1 MYVCC
6 ACPTEVQVE
15 LESPFLPHDLTNHF
29 AKQTKTRTSFAAA
42 AAAKLHIN
50 KAAPS
55 AFSTF
60 STMTF
65 FIKDVLTGQA
75 KKIPIQENNTF
86 ARRVGSDGMVASLMT
101 KLYWRKHEMSDGAEW
116 RAVDLSAEDEQNET
130 IRHNLEKARLELKV
144 LAVQARDPKIPDDMK
159 SMWAWSHTAGP
170 IPMLQILGSNNYP
183 KKLTNPWAQDLTG
196 PPVSVPARRLG
207 IMSDFSDD
215 LVREFYRKQ
224 CKDDPENESH
234 YFDALRAI
242 AQDRATEELSVLLAE
257 EESKDK
263 VGYQDTIRAYDLLG
277 ITPDVSDEFV
287 TVYYETKLS
296 DLPERKQELRHA
308 LETIAKFRKSAVLKH
323 YVQHGRREHDIVM
336 EDAPMELDMAYA
348 TLNITDRNAPDE
360 VVVSVYDIA
369 VGDAPAQMD
378 EFTRALR
385 AIGEARKSE
394 AIVLYL
400 ANRGGVVDEA
410 LLAPL
415 IPSVDLTC
423 PVGLE
428 NIGNTC
434 YLNSLLQYYFTIKPL
449 RQAILVSVE
458 SGNIEVDVQA
468 NENGVTEKRVGGRAV
483 SKKEIERA
491 VRFVTQLSGLFKSMI
506 ASTES
511 AITPERDVAYLALV
525 SSRDEEDDE
534 KVRKNSVGGELAPI
548 MIGSDEARKGTPVD
562 GDEGMVTP
570 IVSEEPLEIGKE
582 PAPGLDHSE
591 AATKETTVAPLA
603 SEVPEAEAVDGEKL
617 GVTNEDTRSES
628 SHTVLGEDEVPGEE
642 EKDFVMVEKPKEN
655 ETNGVEAT
663 GEVPSSTEAE
673 APASPAQVNEE
684 VPPAYEPGEIGPTIP
699 VDFKRPLDLPP
710 QFMGAEPPPDFKF
723 DPQPPTLPARPTAHQ
738 RQSSVMFGRQ
748 QDVTECI
755 DNVMFQIEA
764 ALKPASVD
772 SDGEQVD
779 IVKELFY
786 GKTKQLLVDMDM
798 EKSTG
803 SIEERRA
810 AKEERFAHLIVDVHK
825 DGRDIYNAL
834 DSIFDAQ
841 SVDLDGKQIRRQITV
856 SQLPPILQIQI
867 QRVQFDRA
875 TGQVYKSNAYL
886 KFGETLYMD
895 RYLDTADENIQAR
908 REASWK
914 WKAKLEKLE
923 ARKHEL
929 VQTET
934 RPLPIYEALE
944 KTRAYLETMRDKH
957 GMDVDPFILRTLED
971 EAKRVKAELETIE
984 ERITELQSRVN
995 QQFTDLRA
1003 HGYRLHSVFIHRG
1016 SAAFGHYWIYIYDFA
1031 RGVWRKYNDQYVTE
1045 VGVEEVLRDT
1055 TGDTASPYLLTYV
1068 KEGTEGEVVEAVKR
1082 EVPQ

>member
-1 MYVCC
+1 
-6 ACPTEVQVE
+6 
-15 LESPFLPHDLTNHF
+15 
-29 AKQTKTRTSFAAA
+29 
-42 AAAKLHIN
+42 
-50 KAAPS
+50 
-55 AFSTF
+55 
-60 STMTF
+60 
-65 FIKDVLTGQA
+65 
-75 KKIPIQENNTF
+75 
-86 ARRVGSDGMVASLMT
+86 
-101 KLYWRKHEMSDGAEW
+101 
-116 RAVDLSAEDEQNET
+116 
-130 IRHNLEKARLELKV
+130 
-144 LAVQARDPKIPDDMK
+144 
-159 SMWAWSHTAGP
+159 
-170 IPMLQILGSNNYP
+170 
-183 KKLTNPWAQDLTG
+183 
-196 PPVSVPARRLG
+196 
-207 IMSDFSDD
+207 MSDFSDD

-534 KVRKNSVGGELAPI
+534 K
-548 MIGSDEARKGTPVD
+548 
-562 GDEGMVTP
+562 
-570 IVSEEPLEIGKE
+570 IGKE

-642 EKDFVMVEKPKEN
+642 EKDF
-655 ETNGVEAT
+655 
-663 GEVPSSTEAE
+663 
-673 APASPAQVNEE
+673 
-684 VPPAYEPGEIGPTIP
+684 
-699 VDFKRPLDLPP
+699 
-710 QFMGAEPPPDFKF
+710 F